1 MKSPLPFITENNGQ
15 LSLNKEV
22 INMISN
28 SINPRF
34 ILFYGKTRLGKSTT
48 LNKLIKGN
56 LDSWKFINKKQFN
69 STDSINSVT
78 KGCDIF
84 GPIKIKELIKRHN
97 IKDLLIEEDFDVFF
111 CDTEGI
117 ESLDSI
123 QKTTITGILTLLQV
137 CNISVFMIHKFCSGN
152 DFKEIYSQIQLS
164 KILPKNLVA
173 NPRITLYV
181 SSIFIGNNNQ
191 KDDEESINEEDEE
204 ELDYKNVKE
213 KYKESEKFQKQKI
226 FEEFKKNI
234 LI

>member
-1 MKSPLPFITENNGQ
+1 MF
-15 LSLNKEV
+15 
-22 INMISN
+22 
-28 SINPRF
+28 
-34 ILFYGKTRLGKSTT
+34 
-48 LNKLIKGN
+48 
-56 LDSWKFINKKQFN
+56 
-69 STDSINSVT
+69 
-78 KGCDIF
+78 
-84 GPIKIKELIKRHN
+84 
-97 IKDLLIEEDFDVFF
+97 FF

>member
-1 MKSPLPFITENNGQ
+1 
-15 LSLNKEV
+15 
-22 INMISN
+22 MISN

-56 LDSWKFINKKQFN
+56 LDSWKFINKKPFN